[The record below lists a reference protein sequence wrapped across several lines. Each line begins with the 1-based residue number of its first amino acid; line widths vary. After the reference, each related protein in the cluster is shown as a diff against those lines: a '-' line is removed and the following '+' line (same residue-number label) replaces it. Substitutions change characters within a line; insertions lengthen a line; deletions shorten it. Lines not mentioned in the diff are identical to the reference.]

1 MKVLLLIMLVLCV
14 IGYLSLKNN
23 KYAGIRKVLPT
34 ISIFIVC
41 ILVAVLFIDIV
52 RYQVGFGEFFRGVFS
67 GF

>member
-1 MKVLLLIMLVLCV
+1 MKVLLLIMLILCI
-14 IGYLSLKNN
+14 IGHLSLKNN

-34 ISIFIVC
+34 ISIFIIC
-41 ILVAVLFIDIV
+41 ILITVLFIDIV